1 MTCLFR
7 LFAFIIH
14 PEETIYVLQTNKFFL
29 ATESHKRKS
38 LASNL
43 SILQLEPGVHIFEFF
58 R

>member
-29 ATESHKRKS
+29 ATES
-38 LASNL
+38 
-43 SILQLEPGVHIFEFF
+43 
-58 R
+58 